1 MHLLGEGVARPSS
14 NPVQGSTGPAYTGP
28 ARRDACNTSVVTRTF
43 DASALTDDEL
53 RAAVTEA
60 KARLTHI
67 ETCDHCAERHR
78 SSLVDARNHLT
89 WVQGFNERAA
99 EAGYVVGSKNGTIH
113 RWDCP
118 SIQSLVRSVLKMAED
133 DVGVGD
139 RYEVQ
144 LPAIATAK
152 EAREL
157 IDRPTPK
164 RRTCRTCSPDL

>member
-1 MHLLGEGVARPSS
+1 MAPVLGWPLE
-14 NPVQGSTGPAYTGP
+14 QD
-28 ARRDACNTSVVTRTF
+28 RRVGLAATLDVVTRTF
-43 DASALTDDEL
+43 DASALSDNEL

-60 KARLTHI
+60 KARLAHI
-67 ETCDHCAERHR
+67 ETCDHCAERR
-78 SSLVDARNHLT
+78 QSSLAEARSYLT
-89 WVQGFNERAA
+89 WVQGYNERAA

-118 SIQSLVRSVLKMAED
+118 SIQSLFRSVLKMAED

-157 IDRPTPK
+157 LDRPTPK